1 MKPFGSNE
9 GITPSRRKTIG
20 RFLSI
25 FSPCPLWGGILDSRT
40 RSGSLGDMG
49 LFDWRVNGNLEPAPK
64 VRKWGWLTKA
74 VGERGRKDLEVSMWL
89 HFGLEGGEPGCGR
102 EDDREERNHEDT

>member
-1 MKPFGSNE
+1 M
-9 GITPSRRKTIG
+9 
-20 RFLSI
+20 
-25 FSPCPLWGGILDSRT
+25 
-40 RSGSLGDMG
+40 
-49 LFDWRVNGNLEPAPK
+49 
-64 VRKWGWLTKA
+64 RKWGWLTKA